1 MKVMRKI
8 FTNPIAIA
16 IASVHWLVVLFAVY
30 SEHERSSL
38 IGEFNQSLLVMI
50 LIFLNLL
57 AITVTTFLDN
67 LLTFVGIGTFNSNI
81 GDFFAI
87 IFVLLQWI
95 LIGYFIAFMLGEV
108 KPTKLNLSLIDE

>member
-1 MKVMRKI
+1 MRKI

-30 SEHERSSL
+30 GEHERSSL

-50 LIFLNLL
+50 LIFLNLP

-67 LLTFVGIGTFNSNI
+67 LITFVGIGTFNSNI

-87 IFVLLQWI
+87 IFVSLQWL
-95 LIGYFIAFMLGEV
+95 LIGYFTAHILGEV
-108 KPTKLNLSLIDE
+108 KPTKFNLSLIDE